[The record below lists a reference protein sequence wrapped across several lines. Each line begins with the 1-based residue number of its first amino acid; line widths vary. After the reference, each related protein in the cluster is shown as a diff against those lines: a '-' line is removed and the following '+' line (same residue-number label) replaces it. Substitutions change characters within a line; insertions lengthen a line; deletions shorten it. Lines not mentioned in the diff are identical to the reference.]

1 MNSAKLSINN
11 VNIQKQLLEKAEA
24 KSTLAQRI
32 VYLTF
37 NFEKAK
43 EDNS

>member
-1 MNSAKLSINN
+1 MNSAKSSTNN
-11 VNIQKQLLEKAEA
+11 VNTQKQLLEKTEA
-24 KSTLAQRI
+24 KSTLGQRV
-32 VYLTF
+32 VYLPF